1 MHLLQID
8 SSAVGDSSVSR
19 QITSAIVARFQSAR
33 PDLRLTRYDL
43 DAEPLPHLTGAV
55 LAGHDADAAARGAA
69 VLEDFLAADVIVIG
83 VPMYNFTIPSTLKA
97 WIDRIAVAGKT
108 FRYTADGP
116 VGLAGG
122 KRVILAIAQ
131 GGVHALGDASEFQES
146 YLRFVLGF
154 VGITDIEVVRAQG
167 IALSP
172 EHRAQALAQ
181 ALAALPDPQRGQKQA
196 A

>member
-55 LAGHDADAAARGAA
+55 LAGHDAAAAARGAA
-69 VLEDFLAADVIVIG
+69 VLEDFLAADVLVIG

>member
-55 LAGHDADAAARGAA
+55 LAGRDADAAARGAA
-69 VLEDFLAADVIVIG
+69 VLEDFLAADVLVIG

>member
-55 LAGHDADAAARGAA
+55 LAGRDADAAARGAA